1 MTNRSQRS
9 GWGTEASRIFGK
21 TVEFFHPARGYVP
34 LLFLGF
40 LLAIWLTKGMAE
52 STGQMPLSGSKA
64 VKTSAAKRVEKTTDI
79 DALIDA
85 YRQAPRGEKGL
96 LMQRIRSRIVD
107 QVTGEQQTTI
117 AEVIRLKKLQAEE
130 KRYARRHRQS
140 SERTKKSQDKPGKKR
155 TRSSRTCRGIEC
167 TFKRVKRSL
176 KEFFR
181 KATAKR
187 RHPAKKP
194 KAEEVLK
201 GKVE

>member
-1 MTNRSQRS
+1 
-9 GWGTEASRIFGK
+9 
-21 TVEFFHPARGYVP
+21 

-40 LLAIWLTKGMAE
+40 LLTIWLTKGVAE
-52 STGQMPLSGSKA
+52 NTGQTPLPGSRA
-64 VKTSAAKRVEKTTDI
+64 VKDPAVKHLGKTTDI

-85 YRQAPRGEKGL
+85 YRQASTGEKSL
-96 LMQRIRSRIVD
+96 LMQKIRSRIVD
-107 QVTGEQQTTI
+107 EVTGEQQTTI

-140 SERTKKSQDKPGKKR
+140 SERAKKNQGKPGKKR
-155 TRSSRTCRGIEC
+155 TRSSRTCRGFEC
-167 TFKRVKRSL
+167 TFRRVKRSL
-176 KEFFR
+176 KEFFH